1 MKIVGQGQ
9 RDKANRVRVSVSF
22 EKPNVERALVSYR
35 K

>member
-9 RDKANRVRVSVSF
+9 RDKASRVRVSLSF
-22 EKPNVERALVSYR
+22 EKPKVERALVSFR